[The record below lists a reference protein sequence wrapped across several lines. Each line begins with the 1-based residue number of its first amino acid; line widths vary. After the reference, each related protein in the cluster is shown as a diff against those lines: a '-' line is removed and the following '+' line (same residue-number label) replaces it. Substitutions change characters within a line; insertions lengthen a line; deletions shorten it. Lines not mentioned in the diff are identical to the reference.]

1 MSYTSELRERAT
13 SSDAAFAEYLSD
25 GALVFPRHL
34 REASAFA
41 DTHDKGLVLMPRG
54 HAKTTLF
61 LYRAARRV
69 GQSEGC
75 RRIGILTAVDEDARS
90 RAGTVRALVESR
102 RFGEVFP
109 WARRRGVVGRHWTDD
124 DWTVRGAEAVLGKDS
139 TCRAMGLRSVRAG
152 ARLDDLLADDMV
164 GMQEN
169 ETAGQREKASRTYW
183 SVVDRMVV
191 PGGTRW
197 FLGTRWHED
206 DLYAEL
212 LRKGWPTLLR
222 RAIGEDGSALWPEV
236 YSREELERI
245 RLDQGSAIFDLQM
258 QNDPAGM
265 DGNIYR
271 REWLRWV
278 DVVPEGA
285 RRLGMDLNASSKE
298 RSDYTAVVE
307 VVEDAEHNLY
317 IVGAWRE
324 RLEEGHRAWLTG
336 RTDSMEQGATPT
348 YGHHEGPR
356 LLWPRTLLAERW
368 IGLAGPLVP
377 VPRTVSA
384 LNIEA
389 TQHQSTFVRELLART
404 RLPARAVYPERDK
417 VTRARTLA
425 ARFEAGKV
433 FLLRGGP
440 GLGSGPNDPG
450 DFARELLAFPNGEHD
465 DFVDAAV
472 YAADLGAPSEFY
484 FTAGRRF

>member
-1 MSYTSELRERAT
+1 MLGHPMSYTSELCAAAA
-13 SSDAAFAEYLSD
+13 SSDAAFAEYLSE

-41 DTHDKGLVLMPRG
+41 EAHDKGLVLMPRG
-54 HAKTTLF
+54 RAKTTLF
-61 LYRAARRV
+61 LYRAARRI
-69 GQSEGC
+69 GATEGR

-90 RAGTVRALVESR
+90 RAGTVRAMVESR

-124 DWTVRGAEAVLGKDS
+124 DWTVRGCETALGKDA

-212 LRKGWPTLLR
+212 MRKGWPTLLR
-222 RAIGEDGSALWPEV
+222 RAIDDAGAPLWPEV
-236 YSREELERI
+236 YPLAELEHI
-245 RLDQGSAIFDLQM
+245 RRDQGSAIFDLQM
-258 QNDPAGM
+258 QNDPSGM
-265 DGNIYR
+265 DGNIIKR
-271 REWLRWV
+271 DWLRWV
-278 DVVPEGA
+278 DVVPDGA
-285 RRLGMDLNASSKE
+285 RRLGMDLNASAKE

-307 VVEDAEHNLY
+307 CVEGADHTLTF
-317 IVGAWRE
+317 VGAWRE
-324 RLEEGHRAWLTG
+324 RLDEGHRAWLTG
-336 RTDSMEQGATPT
+336 RTDAMELGTAPA
-348 YGHHEGPR
+348 YGHPGGPR
-356 LLWPRTLLAERW
+356 LPGLRTLLPERW
-368 IGLAGPLVP
+368 VGVGWPAVP
-377 VPRTVSA
+377 VPRIVSA

-389 TQHQSTFVRELLART
+389 TIFQSTFVRELLSHT
-404 RLPARAVYPERDK
+404 RLPAVRVYPDKDK

-425 ARFEAGKV
+425 ARWEAGKV
-433 FLLRGGP
+433 CLLRGGP
-440 GLGSGPNDPG
+440 GMGTGPTDPG
-450 DFARELLAFPNGEHD
+450 DFPRELLAFPNGEHD

-472 YAADLGAPSEFY
+472 
-484 FTAGRRF
+484 